1 MKMRFQITQIAP
13 DPTQY
18 KKFLVDYAV
27 DVPIPGDPDNRW
39 RNAFVELDVPDDL
52 VYVDDG
58 DYVLTEAGMVYVLA
72 KLGKIAKDAEQM
84 FYQLD
89 KGE

>member
-1 MKMRFQITQIAP
+1 MKVRFQITKIAP

-18 KKFLVDYAV
+18 KKFLTEYEP
-27 DVPIPGDPDNRW
+27 DVPETEDKHWHI
-39 RNAFVELDVPDDL
+39 ASVELDIPDDQ
-52 VYVDDG
+52 VSMDNGNYVF
-58 DYVLTEAGMVYVLA
+58 TEAGMVTVLA
-72 KLGKIAKDAEQM
+72 KLGKVAKDAEQM